1 MDKKVIYNK
10 LTKIINGEDKEI
22 MNTLK
27 EIKKELEIEIISSN
41 NKINNSIRQAFKRL
55 QKENELCPKFQN
67 VLRNGNNNFTITN
80 GYFMITYTDKQLPQ
94 ELLPYINE
102 NEKDID
108 EGLQFDKLKNKEDVE
123 LISLNFDL
131 IKKVYK
137 YNKLNKKSNI
147 FTLQNGLTFNLQ
159 YFMDIITF
167 LNYKDISQIRIEVS
181 QNTCHPLNIITE
193 NGNALLLPIRTP
205 EEAIVKQL
213 KLQEQ
218 IFQETF

>member
-27 EIKKELEIEIISSN
+27 EIKKELEIEIILSN

-55 QKENELCPKFQN
+55 QKENELRPKFQN
-67 VLRNGNNNFTITN
+67 VLRNGNNNFSITN

-159 YFMDIITF
+159 YFIDIITF
-167 LNYKDISQIRIEVS
+167 LNYKDISQIKIEVS
-181 QNTCHPLNIITE
+181 QNTCYPLNIITE

-218 IFQETF
+218 IFQESF